1 LVTAPQIR
9 FSLGCYARRATVA
22 ALLLGCCGA
31 QARVRGQAQSRERP
45 SGSSPIAARPILA
58 RPGYLGVGLR
68 DLDASEATRLHLHG
82 AMGAEIVTVDRDAP
96 AWTAGLRRGDIV
108 IDFNGNPVD
117 GLEDLRRR
125 LRACI
130 EGETVTMRVR
140 HNGNEHTVAVTLG
153 DEQAIAQ
160 QSLQRRLGPSDES
173 PALSEQPQ
181 GTVQNLP
188 GVDSDFSDP
197 APAPVPANASRGI
210 TSTLLDALIPA
221 SYYTGLEVNPLTA
234 QLAAYFGVGGRG
246 GLLVTA
252 VSAQSPADSA
262 GLGAGDVI
270 LIAGGKPVSS
280 RSSLAHVVR
289 ASKGQAILLVIQR
302 NRRELTL
309 SLRPG
314 RHRLR

>member
-1 LVTAPQIR
+1 VSAPQIR
-9 FSLGCYARRATVA
+9 FSFGCCARRAAVA
-22 ALLLGCCGA
+22 ALLLSCCCA
-31 QARVRGQAQSRERP
+31 QARVHGQARLPERP
-45 SGSSPIAARPILA
+45 SNGAPAAGRPVLA

-125 LRACI
+125 LRACA
-130 EGETVTMRVR
+130 EGETVTMRIR
-140 HNGNEHTVAVTLG
+140 HNGKEHTIAVTLG
-153 DEQAIAQ
+153 DEQAIAYR
-160 QSLQRRLGPSDES
+160 SLQQRLNPSGES
-173 PALSEQPQ
+173 PSATEQPQ
-181 GTVQNLP
+181 SAAENLP
-188 GVDSDFSDP
+188 GVESDFSDP
-197 APAPVPANASRGI
+197 APPPAAANTSRGI

-221 SYYTGLEVNPLTA
+221 SYYTGLDVNPLSA
-234 QLAAYFGVGGRG
+234 QLAIYFGVGGRG

-252 VSAQSPADSA
+252 VRTHSPADSA
-262 GLGAGDVI
+262 GLTAGDVI

-280 RSSLAHVVR
+280 RSGLAHVVR
-289 ASKGQAILLVIQR
+289 GSKGQPIPLVIQR

-309 SLRPG
+309 SLQPG

>member
-1 LVTAPQIR
+1 MSAPQIR
-9 FSLGCYARRATVA
+9 FPLGCYARQAAVA
-22 ALLLGCCGA
+22 ALLLGCCSA
-31 QARVRGQAQSRERP
+31 QARVRGQARPPERP
-45 SGSSPIAARPILA
+45 SSSAPIGARPILA

-68 DLDASEATRLHLHG
+68 DLDAAEATRLRLHG
-82 AMGAEIVTVDRDAP
+82 AIGAEIVTVDRDAP

-117 GLEDLRRR
+117 GLEDLRHR

-130 EGETVTMRVR
+130 EGETVTLRVR
-140 HNGNEHTVAVTLG
+140 HNGEEHTVAVTLG
-153 DEQAIAQ
+153 DEQAIAE
-160 QSLQRRLGPSDES
+160 QSLQRRLGASADTSAP
-173 PALSEQPQ
+173 SEQPQ
-181 GTVQNLP
+181 GAAQPLP
-188 GVDSDFSDP
+188 GVESDFSDP
-197 APAPVPANASRGI
+197 PPPSAPANTSRGI

-221 SYYTGLEVNPLTA
+221 SYYTGLEVDPLTA

-252 VSAQSPADSA
+252 VSRLSPADSA
-262 GLGAGDVI
+262 GLTAGDVI

-280 RSSLAHVVR
+280 RSGLAHVVR
-289 ASKGQAILLVIQR
+289 ASRGRPIPLVVQR

-309 SLRPG
+309 SLQPG